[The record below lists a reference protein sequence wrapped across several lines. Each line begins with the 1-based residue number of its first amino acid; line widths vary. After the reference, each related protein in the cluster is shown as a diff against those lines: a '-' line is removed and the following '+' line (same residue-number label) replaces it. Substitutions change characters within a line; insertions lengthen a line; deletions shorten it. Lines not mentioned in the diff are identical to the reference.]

1 MSENKESEPVQEST
15 SFICKVCGKKNCRVT
30 EKSRNSERVKRQWC
44 SNCWYDLEYQQDRAA
59 SVVKRLEDVLAKIT
73 FDEVRADLV
82 EKVAKV
88 LKSN

>member
-15 SFICKVCGKKNCRVT
+15 AFICKVCGKQNCRVT
-30 EKSRNSERVKRQWC
+30 EKSKDSERVKRQWC
-44 SNCWYDLEYQQDRAA
+44 SDCWYDLEYQTDRAT

-73 FDEVRADLV
+73 FDEVKADLV

-88 LKSN
+88 LKSK